1 MDLWEKL
8 RRDSARIFPQIHI
21 SVVLMAKF
29 PIEAPQSD
37 GAFFPLNGREALAKK
52 SFSVAGKIRGRCWL
66 KALAQK
72 GFARCKES
80 ILHNLTL

>member
-37 GAFFPLNGREALAKK
+37 GAFFLIRVGSVGKKVFFWWGEDPGKVSAKSSGAKGLCPLH
-52 SFSVAGKIRGRCWL
+52 GKH
-66 KALAQK
+66 
-72 GFARCKES
+72 F
-80 ILHNLTL
+80 T